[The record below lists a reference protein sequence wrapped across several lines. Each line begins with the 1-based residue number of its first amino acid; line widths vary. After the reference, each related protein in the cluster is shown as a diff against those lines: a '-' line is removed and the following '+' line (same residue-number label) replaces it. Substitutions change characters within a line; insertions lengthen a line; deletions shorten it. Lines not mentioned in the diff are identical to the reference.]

1 MKNYFRLIVLW
12 RKNRTLVRGFL
23 WLLHF
28 KVTKVGN
35 WLEAVVVPKPVG
47 GKRTNAFQNHRVWP
61 NTIFYALHTIGNFS
75 CVDCILQCTKM
86 SLSAKFTYV
95 LTWKIA
101 VAERGFSLAVQS
113 RIKVYCK
120 FSFLVSGNCWRPN
133 CSVGGSLASIAH
145 FVRAN

>member
-12 RKNRTLVRGFL
+12 RKKRGENRTLVRGFL

-47 GKRTNAFQNHRVWP
+47 GKEPMLFK
-61 NTIFYALHTIGNFS
+61 TIEYDQIRYFTHYILLEILS

-95 LTWKIA
+95 LT
-101 VAERGFSLAVQS
+101 
-113 RIKVYCK
+113 
-120 FSFLVSGNCWRPN
+120 
-133 CSVGGSLASIAH
+133 
-145 FVRAN
+145 

>member
-12 RKNRTLVRGFL
+12 RKKTLVRGFL

-35 WLEAVVVPKPVG
+35 WLEPVVPKPVG
-47 GKRTNAFQNHRVWP
+47 GEKNQFK
-61 NTIFYALHTIGNFS
+61 TIEYDQIRYFTHYILLEIFS

-95 LTWKIA
+95 LT
-101 VAERGFSLAVQS
+101 
-113 RIKVYCK
+113 
-120 FSFLVSGNCWRPN
+120 
-133 CSVGGSLASIAH
+133 
-145 FVRAN
+145 